1 MLFLQLLSKFEL
13 PFVASFLLLGSRV
26 VFCSGTGVAT
36 EGIGVVTVLACTA
49 RRTSHV
55 DFEKPGWNL
64 QGHGTSR
71 DKQRDQR

>member
-13 PFVASFLLLGSRV
+13 PFAANFLLLGSRV

-36 EGIGVVTVLACTA
+36 EAIGVVTVLACTA
-49 RRTSHV
+49 KRTSHV
-55 DFEKPGWNL
+55 GFEKRKWNL

-71 DKQRDQR
+71 DKQRDQK